1 MSLTVYIMMNLVDIK
16 IASHLDIVC
25 FFACAVGNNFLG
37 RPLKKASWEGNS
49 FTFFAYKKTNI
60 GFSAAFYIFI
70 CFVFHHNNCNA
81 NCSKG
86 SISYKWVYHLF
97 SFANCHTRS
106 FPSVMYR
113 TRSHLLQVVTP
124 NHIFA
129 QFIFRLKWANNGK
142 GWQRDRE
149 NAVNYEVTNNKHNSY
164 HLKLYWG
171 NFCNIG
177 LGMAGYK
184 TN

>member
-1 MSLTVYIMMNLVDIK
+1 MRGKFFHFFVYRKIK
-16 IASHLDIVC
+16 DWLFSC
-25 FFACAVGNNFLG
+25 FFIYL
-37 RPLKKASWEGNS
+37 
-49 FTFFAYKKTNI
+49 
-60 GFSAAFYIFI
+60 
-70 CFVFHHNNCNA
+70 FVFFHHNNCNA

-149 NAVNYEVTNNKHNSY
+149 NAVNYEVINNKHNSY
-164 HLKLYWG
+164 HLKLY
-171 NFCNIG
+171 
-177 LGMAGYK
+177 
-184 TN
+184 